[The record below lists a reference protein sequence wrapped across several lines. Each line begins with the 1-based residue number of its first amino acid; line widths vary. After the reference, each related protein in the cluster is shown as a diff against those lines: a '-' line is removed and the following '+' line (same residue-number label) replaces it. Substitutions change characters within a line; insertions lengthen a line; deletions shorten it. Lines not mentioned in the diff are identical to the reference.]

1 MIDINATSNALYT
14 ADSNACTKQI
24 AFTTTS
30 FALCAA
36 IAYISRCTKNR
47 RFQKRNHYRVET
59 LADLVCVVSY
69 AAAVAT
75 AIGLAA
81 SRSYTFFKSKDPWPS
96 PVGLS
101 MGIGSVFVFQIVL
114 VCVHYMRHR
123 FEGDALTIRVDK
135 PELNFRKELV
145 AHLMRWEGFA
155 LLLPYLCLTWMFGL
169 MPESYYELDARHTC
183 VPMMDFFDPTLL
195 WMQLLCVDFFMYLAH
210 ITEHRLSWLYR
221 SGHKLHHKW
230 RNPRLFDAFSGHI
243 FDTTLM
249 ILIPLYLTANLV
261 HANCGSYIVFG
272 TTYSAYLMI
281 IHSEYALPW
290 DSVARNLGIGTAHDH
305 NVHHTK
311 VVYNF
316 GHFFMVWDQLF
327 GTYMDPR
334 DVNKFRI
341 FRGSKKTT
349 KKVETVKNETTVN

>member
-1 MIDINATSNALYT
+1 MIDVNATSESSLT
-14 ADSNACTKQI
+14 AYSSGCVTQI
-24 AFTTTS
+24 SLSTTT
-30 FALCAA
+30 FLLCAT
-36 IAYISRCTKNR
+36 IAYISRSTKNR
-47 RFQKRNHYRVET
+47 GFQKRNHYRVET
-59 LADLVCVVSY
+59 FADLVCVTLY
-69 AAAVAT
+69 AVAVT
-75 AIGLAA
+75 VGIGLA
-81 SRSYTFFKSKDPWPS
+81 SYKSYAFFKSRDTWPS

-101 MGIGSVFVFQIVL
+101 MGIGSVFVFQIFL
-114 VCVHYMRHR
+114 VCVHYVRHR
-123 FEGDALTIRVDK
+123 FEGDALTIRIEK

-169 MPESYYELDARHTC
+169 MPDSYYELDARHTC
-183 VPMMDFFDPTLL
+183 VPVMDFFDPTLL

-221 SGHKLHHKW
+221 SGHKQHHKW

-281 IHSEYALPW
+281 LHSEYALPW
-290 DSVARNLGIGTAHDH
+290 DNLARNLGIGTAHDH

-334 DVNKFRI
+334 DVDKFRI
-341 FRGSKKTT
+341 YRGLRSKEKRRSLEQTS
-349 KKVETVKNETTVN
+349 